1 MNPND
6 RKIFGTLFFSVF
18 AAVMGVGIVVPLLPV
33 YAHNLGAGGIY
44 IGLIFGAFSLSRIFF
59 LPYFGRRSDKRGRKP
74 FIITGLF
81 GYAVISLAFALSTD
95 VSTLIAIRFIQGI
108 ASAMI
113 MPVVLAYI
121 GDITPPGREGWIMGL
136 FNMSMFI
143 GLSAG
148 PLIGG
153 VIKDRFNLQSA
164 FYCMGALSLAGFL
177 LSLFFLPSTAHEP
190 AAKKHRPS
198 VRWKTILAD
207 RVITGLCLYRLA
219 YTACIGII
227 WGFLPV
233 FADSAFSVSA
243 SGTGILVML
252 GVLVSGIIQIPM
264 GWLADRFNRKL
275 MIIVGGIIVSFA
287 LYLFVRAQNFRDL
300 LWCCTGF
307 GIGGGIAMPAL
318 TAVAVMQGGRLGAM
332 GSVMALLTTAHSMGM
347 LLGAILAGTMMDLFT
362 LRQAFLIGAACMSAG
377 TILFIICTGTI
388 NLNRGQAPVPQSLPE
403 G

>member
-1 MNPND
+1 
-6 RKIFGTLFFSVF
+6 
-18 AAVMGVGIVVPLLPV
+18 
-33 YAHNLGAGGIY
+33 
-44 IGLIFGAFSLSRIFF
+44 
-59 LPYFGRRSDKRGRKP
+59 
-74 FIITGLF
+74 
-81 GYAVISLAFALSTD
+81 
-95 VSTLIAIRFIQGI
+95 
-108 ASAMI
+108 
-113 MPVVLAYI
+113 
-121 GDITPPGREGWIMGL
+121 
-136 FNMSMFI
+136 
-143 GLSAG
+143 
-148 PLIGG
+148 
-153 VIKDRFNLQSA
+153 
-164 FYCMGALSLAGFL
+164 
-177 LSLFFLPSTAHEP
+177 
-190 AAKKHRPS
+190 
-198 VRWKTILAD
+198 
-207 RVITGLCLYRLA
+207 VITGLCLYRLA

>member
-1 MNPND
+1 VNAKD

-33 YAHNLGAGGIY
+33 YAHDLGANGIY
-44 IGLIFGAFSLSRIFF
+44 IGLIFGAFSLSRTFF
-59 LPYFGRRSDKRGRKP
+59 LPFFGRRSDRHGRKP
-74 FIITGLF
+74 FIISGLF
-81 GYAVISLAFALSTD
+81 GYTAISAAFALSTD
-95 VSTLIAIRFIQGI
+95 ISTLIAIRFLQGI

-121 GDITPPGREGWIMGL
+121 GDITPAGREGWIMGL
-136 FNMSMFI
+136 FNTSLFI
-143 GLSAG
+143 GLGAG
-148 PLIGG
+148 PLVGG
-153 VIKDRFNLQSA
+153 MIKDRFSLQSA
-164 FYCMGALSLAGFL
+164 FLCMGALSLAGFL
-177 LSLFFLPSTAHEP
+177 LSLFYLPSTARES
-190 AAKKHRPS
+190 AAREHRSP

-207 RVITGLCLYRLA
+207 RVITGICLYRLA

-252 GVLVSGIIQIPM
+252 GVLISGVVQIPM
-264 GWLADRFNRKL
+264 GWLADRLNRKL
-275 MIIVGGIIVSFA
+275 MIIVGGIIVSLA
-287 LYLFVRAQNFRDL
+287 LYLFVGARNFRDL
-300 LWCCTGF
+300 LWCCAGF

-347 LLGAILAGTMMDLFT
+347 LVGAVLAGTMMDLFT

-377 TILFIICTGTI
+377 SVLFIICTGTV
-388 NLNRGQAPVPQSLPE
+388 NLNRGPAPAPHSLSE